1 MEGGLNSI
9 DVLFTGELYYNK
21 SRGVGRKE
29 KKGCDLGFATETILA
44 TTNTN
49 GGMWLLN
56 GIQEGVG
63 SWNRIGRYIWNKSVE
78 IDLNL
83 RWDASY
89 AALDVLQVNAQWVRC
104 DAL

>member
-9 DVLFTGELYYNK
+9 DVLFTGELTTTK
-21 SRGVGRKE
+21 AAELEERE

-44 TTNTN
+44 STNTN

-63 SWNRIGRYIWNKSVE
+63 S
-78 IDLNL
+78 
-83 RWDASY
+83 
-89 AALDVLQVNAQWVRC
+89 
-104 DAL
+104 